1 MNKEL
6 RTLVAQELRATGSD
20 KQPRIEGYAATFSG
34 IADLGGFKEKIAPGA
49 FTRTLADGDE
59 VVFLVDHNP
68 SAILGRLSAGTLRLQ
83 QDSKGLRFEVD
94 LPPTTVAA
102 DAHAN
107 LKAGNLQACSFG
119 FSVDGPDGE
128 TWEQMSDGSALRT
141 LLSVRL
147 FDCSVVT
154 YPAYTNT
161 SASARNVVGEHVEAR
176 MASLTLAQGTEAR
189 RQKADALLAEI
200 AQEQADEDTKHLKLR
215 YTNLFN

>member
-1 MNKEL
+1 MLMRITVLSRQKLCQMSQDSPAFEYQFERKSEVNKEL

-107 LKAGNLQACSFG
+107 LKAGN
-119 FSVDGPDGE
+119 
-128 TWEQMSDGSALRT
+128 
-141 LLSVRL
+141 
-147 FDCSVVT
+147 
-154 YPAYTNT
+154 
-161 SASARNVVGEHVEAR
+161 
-176 MASLTLAQGTEAR
+176 
-189 RQKADALLAEI
+189 
-200 AQEQADEDTKHLKLR
+200 
-215 YTNLFN
+215 